1 MNNLLETNHYLCLPG
16 FISRKRALALSDSL
30 ALHHQQHVMTPDR
43 QVLGALAIH
52 DYLPFVR
59 LLVEKLPAVEAFCE
73 EQILPTYAYARLYGQ
88 GEKLLAHQDRDACEL
103 SVSLNLDGDEVWPFW
118 LKKPDGAEVA
128 VDLYPGDAVMYLGC
142 ATTHW
147 REVFSGSRCNQVFLH
162 YVFSYGKKSSAYF
175 DKKRK

>member
-16 FISRKRALALSDSL
+16 FISKKRALALSDAL
-30 ALHHQQHVMTPDR
+30 MLHHKLHVMTPDQ
-43 QVLGALAIH
+43 QVPGALAIH

-59 LLVEKLPAVEAFCE
+59 LLVEKLPMVEAFCE
-73 EQILPTYAYARLYGQ
+73 EQVLPTYAYARLYGQ
-88 GEKLLAHQDRDACEL
+88 GEALAAHQDRDACEL

-118 LKKPDGAEVA
+118 LKKPNGADVA
-128 VDLYPGDAVMYLGC
+128 VDLYAGDAVMYLGC

-147 REVFSGSRCNQVFLH
+147 REAFPGNRCNQVFLH